1 MGRKCDFQLGQY
13 DLSHVETLF
22 KYSDKHYQN
31 AVLICVDQIIAFLAS
46 LTYVII

>member
-1 MGRKCDFQLGQY
+1 VAY

-22 KYSDKHYQN
+22 KYFDRNTK
-31 AVLICVDQIIAFLAS
+31 ICVGQVITYLAS